1 MREIVKA
8 LLKDC
13 STRDVFCFS
22 IRCAECGQVWS
33 SRQTRFSKAGVH
45 PKSEGKQVIFD
56 ALYQKEH
63 ELAKNDAVREATD
76 IFNRCPICRRT
87 VCNRCFLICED
98 LDMCV
103 HCASQLN
110 EQGVPVTPSLVEMVV

>member
-8 LLKDC
+8 PLKDC

-22 IRCAECGQVWS
+22 IRGAECGQVWS

-110 EQGVPVTPSLVEMVV
+110 EQGAPVTPSLVEMVV